1 MTYFF
6 LNSSLLI
13 LIVNACKTSLNLI
26 DMILKY
32 DSYLYIHIISLSK
45 KTKQKQKQT
54 NKSSDA
60 GNAV

>member
-45 KTKQKQKQT
+45 KTKQKQT